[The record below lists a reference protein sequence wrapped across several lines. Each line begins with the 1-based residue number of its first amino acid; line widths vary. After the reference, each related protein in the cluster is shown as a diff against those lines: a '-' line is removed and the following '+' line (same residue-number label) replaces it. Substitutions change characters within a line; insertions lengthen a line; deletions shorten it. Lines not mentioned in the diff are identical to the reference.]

1 MSVPSR
7 VDIAE
12 VIEKHEGVEVL
23 RWFRRLLGA
32 SDAGT
37 SAPAQK
43 RTWYPNL
50 IFIWCGLVMM
60 ADGYDNQVINY
71 AAPAIIQDW
80 GISRAAMAPVLT
92 SSIIGW
98 LVGSILF
105 SMLADRIGRRN
116 AILIAMTELGLFT
129 LAIPYATN
137 LLELGVL
144 RFLAALGIGGA
155 MPLAVALMA
164 EYSKSKSRGL
174 MITLLFLGYT
184 CGSSGGGFLASY
196 LIPTFG
202 WQSAFYVGGVGAV
215 AIGLV
220 LLAALPES
228 VRYLVM
234 KGAPIESILPIVRKL
249 RPSANYDSSTAF
261 YIEEKKVEGLPVSH
275 LFTDGRAAMTAFL
288 WAAMALAA
296 VTHFFLSSWIAVL
309 LTPAN
314 ATPEELATAI
324 QIKAI
329 FQFGAAL
336 SFTVGWLLD
345 RYGINAVV
353 SVLVLA
359 APPVIALGFVDAG
372 TFLAIAMSSISGI
385 LVLGGGIG
393 LNAIAGSV
401 YPTAV
406 RSTGTGAAFAA
417 ARVGAALGPAAGGV
431 LLAAG
436 VSVPMIFTAMAI
448 PHVLAGVATWM
459 ILKAMTPETAQL
471 LASKPAMVR
480 GH

>member
-12 VIEKHEGVEVL
+12 AIEKQ
-23 RWFRRLLGA
+23 
-32 SDAGT
+32 D
-37 SAPAQK
+37 
-43 RTWYPNL
+43 RTPFGYL
-50 IFIWCGLVMM
+50 IFIWCALVMM

-71 AAPAIIQDW
+71 AAGAIRNDW
-80 GISRAAMAPVLT
+80 GVSSAAMAPVLT
-92 SSIIGW
+92 SSIAGW
-98 LVGSILF
+98 LIGSMLF
-105 SMLADRIGRRN
+105 SILADRIGRRK

-129 LAIPYATN
+129 MAIPYATN
-137 LLELGVL
+137 LWELGIL

-155 MPLAVALMA
+155 MPLAVSLMS
-164 EYSKSKSRGL
+164 EYSKSKNRGF

-202 WQSAFYVGGVGAV
+202 WQSAFYVGGFAAV

-220 LLAALPES
+220 LLIALPES

-234 KGAPIESILPIVRKL
+234 KGAPSERILPIVQKL
-249 RPSANYDSSTAF
+249 RPSAHYDSSTTF
-261 YIEEKKVEGLPVSH
+261 YIAEKKVAGSPLTH
-275 LFTDGRAAMTAFL
+275 LFTDGRASMTIFL

-296 VTHFFLSSWIAVL
+296 VTHFFLSANLALL

-314 ATPEELATAI
+314 ASPEELATAI

-329 FQFGAAL
+329 FQFGAAF
-336 SFTVGWLLD
+336 SFIVGWLLD
-345 RYGINAVV
+345 RYGINAVT
-353 SVLVLA
+353 SVLILA

-372 TFLAIAMSSISGI
+372 TFFAIAMSSVSGI

-417 ARVGAALGPAAGGV
+417 ARVGAMVGPAASGV

-436 VSVPMIFTAMAI
+436 VSIPMIFITMAV

-459 ILKAMTPETAQL
+459 ILRAMTPETAQL